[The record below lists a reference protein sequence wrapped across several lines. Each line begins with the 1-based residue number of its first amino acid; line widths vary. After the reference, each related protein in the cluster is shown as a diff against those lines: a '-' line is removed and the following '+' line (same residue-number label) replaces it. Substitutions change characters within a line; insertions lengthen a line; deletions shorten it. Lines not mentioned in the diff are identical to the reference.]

1 MNLLAIGAHPDDIEF
16 GCSGTLMKYVE
27 HGHRVYMMIASEGG
41 MGGDTTVRRREAE
54 RAAEMMGVEEILWGN
69 YHDTEI
75 RLEKALIDDIEK
87 AIETVQPAF
96 IFIHHKEDTHQDHR
110 ALAQAAISATRYVR
124 NVLFYEGPTSNDFN
138 PNVFVDIS
146 GRLDRKLQVLTAYAS
161 QAEKTN
167 IPGLNILDIANAV
180 AVSRGIQARTKHAEG
195 FVSLRL
201 FINVAKEG
209 NDSL

>member
-27 HGHRVYMMIASEGG
+27 YGHHVYMMIASEGG
-41 MGGDTTVRRREAE
+41 MGGDTAVRRREAE
-54 RAAEMMGVEEILWGN
+54 RAAEMMGVEEILWGS
-69 YHDTEI
+69 YKDTEI
-75 RLEKALIDDIEK
+75 SLDKSLIDDIEQ
-87 AIETVQPAF
+87 AIKTVRPAF

-110 ALAQAAISATRYVR
+110 ALAQAATSATRYVR

-146 GRLDRKLQVLTAYAS
+146 DHLERKLDVLTAYAS
-161 QAEKTN
+161 QTEKTN
-167 IPGLNILDIANAV
+167 IPGLNILEIAKAV

-201 FINVAKEG
+201 FINVSKEG
-209 NDSL
+209 NGSL